1 MVKSVCENQKLPSLN
16 ASVRYTAKSR
26 HDMPMKKIATCVIAS
41 NNLQVSADSHS
52 PPNSAKNSSLQN
64 QHTPQFSTAK
74 PTLKR
79 EFEEPVPEF
88 SDVNYSSRDENGGNA
103 RVDRFREARELPTWG
118 HSREDTFDKNQR
130 NPRVKIERI
139 VDDRDDHNFLP
150 FSNGEDFSHPSV
162 KIEPGSVPTT
172 RVKLQRIDDGM
183 FSGFF

>member
-1 MVKSVCENQKLPSLN
+1 MKSVCENQKLPSLN

-52 PPNSAKNSSLQN
+52 PPANSAKNSSPQN
-64 QHTPQFSTAK
+64 RHTPQQFPSAK

-88 SDVNYSSRDENGGNA
+88 RTSEVNYSSRDENGGNA

-118 HSREDTFDKNQR
+118 HSREDTFDKNPR
-130 NPRVKIERI
+130 THPRVKIERI
-139 VDDRDDHNFLP
+139 VDDDRDFLP
-150 FSNGEDFSHPSV
+150 FSNGDSSQGCKFTKFWLGKSV
-162 KIEPGSVPTT
+162 HQLYLGWVN
-172 RVKLQRIDDGM
+172 
-183 FSGFF
+183 